1 MSKECENCKGKN
13 QKKNEDGTV
22 CLTCA
27 SCRHSKERII
37 KEIDKNKRNKESSL
51 ILFPKTKRNHNLV
64 SLFLLP
70 FYN

>member
-1 MSKECENCKGKN
+1 MSIECENCKGKN

-37 KEIDKNKRNKESSL
+37 KELDKNKRNK
-51 ILFPKTKRNHNLV
+51 
-64 SLFLLP
+64 
-70 FYN
+70 